1 MKRATQ
7 IAAWVVVIVC
17 LFGAAAKVQERVT
30 AYKSPRWL
38 KERMSY
44 LPESD
49 AIEPY
54 LLGFSSTFANYLW
67 IRTTLYF
74 GSHYASDR
82 DFSWLIQMV
91 DMVTELNPYFYP
103 AYEFAGLLI
112 PEHCNNPDAARAILA
127 RGITYLGDRRWK
139 LYFYMGMVYY
149 LHYGD
154 KKSAADYFA
163 MGAQLP
169 SPHQHKLVRLATSF
183 YRQSGAEHDAREFLR
198 IVQEAVEDPMVKRV
212 VAERLGE

>member
-1 MKRATQ
+1 MKRTARIGT
-7 IAAWVVVIVC
+7 WVIVVAG
-17 LFGAAAKVQERVT
+17 LLGAVAAVQERVS
-30 AYKSPRWL
+30 AFKSPRWL

-44 LPESD
+44 LPRSE

-54 LLGFSSTFANYLW
+54 LLGFSTTFANYLW

-82 DFSWLIQMV
+82 DFPWLVQMV

-103 AYEFAGLLI
+103 AYEFAGLLV
-112 PEHCNNPDAARAILA
+112 PRYGHNPDAARAILA
-127 RGITYLGDRRWK
+127 RGITYLGDRRWN

-149 LHYGD
+149 LDYDD
-154 KKSAADYFA
+154 KRTAADYFA
-163 MGAQLP
+163 MGARLP
-169 SPHQHKLVRLATSF
+169 SPHQHKLVRLAASF
-183 YRQSGAEHDAREFLR
+183 YRQSGAEHGARDFLQMVYR
-198 IVQEAVEDPMVKRV
+198 SVEDPMVRRV